1 MKRIGIVLALL
12 SVAAV
17 SSAQQQADFK
27 PAETNV
33 WGAEYPRVDAT
44 GRVEIRI
51 KAADAAKARVNFWS
65 GPKVDMEKQADGF
78 WTVITPPLVPGL
90 HYYTIIVDG
99 AEFADP
105 GSHAFFGGSKHASA
119 VEVPEAGADYYAI
132 KDVPHGQVR
141 EVWYSSK
148 PTGTWR
154 HALVYLP
161 PGYDT
166 QAKTR
171 YPVLYLQHGGGEDET
186 GWVRQGRAN
195 FILDNLI
202 AEGKAKPMIVV
213 MAYGYAR
220 RAGQAAVNPPGGP
233 APGTPEARMR
243 TMQEMASTF
252 QADVT
257 DALIPFVDSTFR
269 TIAHREQ
276 RAMAGLSMGGF
287 QTFQITLNR
296 LDLFSH
302 IGGFSGAGGLNGR
315 LAGSEGRL
323 QRRLRRSEGVR
334 QEGEAA
340 LAGHRDGGARADARG
355 HPRLPQVTHRR
366 GHRARV
372 LRVAGHGPRVADV
385 APGPARLR
393 AAAVPLTRISPRR
406 QRPRPLARARAPRCG
421 RCPGAAAR
429 CSGCCS

>member
-1 MKRIGIVLALL
+1 MKQLGFALALL
-12 SVAAV
+12 SVV
-17 SSAQQQADFK
+17 SICSAQTASEWK

-33 WGAEYPRVDAT
+33 WGAEYPRVDPT

-51 KAADAAKARVNFWS
+51 KAPDAAKARVNFWS
-65 GPKVDMEKQADGF
+65 GPKIDMEKQADGF

-90 HYYTIIVDG
+90 HYYTVIVDG

-105 GSHAFFGGSKHASA
+105 GSHAFFGGGKHASA

-148 PTGTWR
+148 ATGTWR

-161 PGYDT
+161 PDYDT
-166 QAKTR
+166 QTKTR

-186 GWVRQGRAN
+186 GWIRQGRAN

-220 RAGQAAVNPPGGP
+220 RAGEPVASPAGSP
-233 APGTPEARMR
+233 APGTPDARQRAMR
-243 TMQEMASTF
+243 DMASAF
-252 QADVT
+252 QADMT
-257 DALIPFVDSTFR
+257 DALIPFIDSTFR
-269 TIAHREQ
+269 TVADRDH

-302 IGGFSGAGGLNGR
+302 IGGFSGAGTLG
-315 LAGSEGRL
+315 
-323 QRRLRRSEGVR
+323 
-334 QEGEAA
+334 
-340 LAGHRDGGARADARG
+340 GGALDPKTDYNGAFADANAFAKKVRLLWLGVGTAEPERMREGIRG
-355 HPRLPQVTHRR
+355 LHKALTDAGIVHVYFESQGTDHEWQTWRRNLHDFAPRLFR
-366 GHRARV
+366 
-372 LRVAGHGPRVADV
+372 
-385 APGPARLR
+385 
-393 AAAVPLTRISPRR
+393 
-406 QRPRPLARARAPRCG
+406 
-421 RCPGAAAR
+421 
-429 CSGCCS
+429 